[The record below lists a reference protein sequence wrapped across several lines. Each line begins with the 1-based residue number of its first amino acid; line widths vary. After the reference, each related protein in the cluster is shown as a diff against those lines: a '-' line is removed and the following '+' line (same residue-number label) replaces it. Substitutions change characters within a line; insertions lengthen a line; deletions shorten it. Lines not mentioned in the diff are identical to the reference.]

1 MVGEGGE
8 CGVTEDL
15 TPLNQ
20 SVFSALSGLG
30 ISHIKVTI
38 RLINEWDELAGDPW
52 AGQTRPLGIR
62 DGELIIETATAAL
75 VSMFRYA
82 TGSLHQRL
90 EDSIGEGVISSITV
104 QSPPRFGS

>member
-1 MVGEGGE
+1 MN
-8 CGVTEDL
+8 EDL
-15 TPLNQ
+15 TPLNR

-30 ISHIKVTI
+30 ISHIGLSI

-62 DGELIIETATAAL
+62 EGELIVETATASL

-82 TGSLHQRL
+82 TGSLHERL
-90 EDSIGEGVISSITV
+90 EGVIGEGVISSITV
-104 QSPPRFGS
+104 QAPSRLR